1 MERYLDGELLPE
13 KLRNFED
20 HLRSCVKCRQV
31 LEQKREQRRQRVW
44 GLMPNEVPIS
54 TEEILEAVYR
64 ESPETMPKS
73 PLEALTGPSE
83 PKWWEKF
90 KSFAFRPAPAIAF
103 ALCIIALGLSLF
115 LPFGT
120 HKLNEAG
127 IVIEEIESSGSVVIF
142 QPEHTNTTIIWM
154 VPPDKTEEAT

>member
-1 MERYLDGELLPE
+1 
-13 KLRNFED
+13 
-20 HLRSCVKCRQV
+20 
-31 LEQKREQRRQRVW
+31 
-44 GLMPNEVPIS
+44 
-54 TEEILEAVYR
+54 
-64 ESPETMPKS
+64 
-73 PLEALTGPSE
+73 
-83 PKWWEKF
+83 
-90 KSFAFRPAPAIAF
+90 
-103 ALCIIALGLSLF
+103 CIIALGLSLF